1 MVNLLHNITYCF
13 GDKMKLFL
21 KIISPLLV
29 ITILMSSCAFNNS
42 EKSLEQIEDY
52 LVNNEYNACYQL
64 VKEMDIED
72 KQALNK
78 EVCDTVINKFIELRN
93 KTKIN
98 ETNFYDL
105 SLIDTY
111 FAESCQKLWN
121 IISEFTIDDN
131 YELYYECINLRY
143 YSEMI
148 DYTRYCDIY
157 TLLKMVNDSDY
168 LNKLSTA
175 LYDYESKGTNSTL
188 KLLFDEINSIN
199 LSSFDPQQYLV
210 SDFRNA
216 HNRIVSAINELDDGF
231 SANDSTT
238 VASAINTLHHALEDI
253 LYITDTVI
261 VVNTMQK
268 TIYNKLSSENLYAP
282 FENEINITKRE
293 YTSGMQVS
301 LEIIFGGKQELENN
315 ETVESTTTKKDDE
328 ISLEDAIDIATTAIN
343 NTKVYTDNLD
353 VTLTQTRNIKLTAF
367 ETDSTIADAEN
378 MIRSEL
384 NNSISKS
391 NGTGKK
397 TTSFS
402 NGVCGNTTLNNYIP
416 PTNTHA
422 SINKDSVKNYTC
434 TKGSGGYIIKFT
446 LNPELIKSGKKSNGI
461 GLIINTF
468 EFDNS
473 SAVKDFDTSYSE
485 TNITIIVNNSKK
497 LIEMEYNLNG
507 ISNCVFDEKNTSFE
521 YKAQFT
527 FNNKYL
533 YEFKYR

>member
-1 MVNLLHNITYCF
+1 MIYFF
-13 GDKMKLFL
+13 GDKMKRFF
-21 KIISPLLV
+21 KIISPLLI
-29 ITILMSSCAFNNS
+29 ITILLSSCTFNKS
-42 EKSLEQIEDY
+42 EKSLEQIKNY
-52 LVNNEYNACYQL
+52 LANNEYNACYQF
-64 VKEMDIED
+64 VKEMGIED
-72 KQALNK
+72 KQTINK
-78 EVCDTVINKFIELRN
+78 EVCDSVINKFIELRS

-98 ETNFYDL
+98 ESNFYDL
-105 SLIDTY
+105 SLIDTS

-168 LNKLSTA
+168 LNQLSSA
-175 LYDYESKGTNSTL
+175 LYDYESKGNNSTL
-188 KLLFDEINSIN
+188 KLLFDEINNIN
-199 LSSFDPQQYLV
+199 FSSFDPQQYLV
-210 SDFRNA
+210 SDFKNA
-216 HNRIVSAINELDDGF
+216 HNEIVSAINELDDGF
-231 SANDSTT
+231 RANDSTT

-253 LYITDTVI
+253 LYITDTVT

-268 TIYNKLSSENLYAP
+268 TIFNKLSSENLFTP

-293 YTSGMQVS
+293 YTSGMQFS
-301 LEIIFGGKQELENN
+301 LEVIFGGKQEAENN
-315 ETVESTTTKKDDE
+315 DTVESTTTNTDDS
-328 ISLEDAIDIATTAIN
+328 ILLEEAIDIATTAIN
-343 NTKVYTDNLD
+343 NTKVCTDNIN

-367 ETDSTIADAEN
+367 ETDSSITDAEN

-402 NGVCGNTTLNNYIP
+402 NGISNNIILNSYIP
-416 PTNTHA
+416 PANTKA
-422 SINKDSVKNYTC
+422 SINKESVKDYTC

-446 LNPELIKSGKKSNGI
+446 LNPELIKAGKKSNGI
-461 GLIINTF
+461 GLIVNTF

-485 TNITIIVNNSKK
+485 TKITLIVNNSKK
-497 LIEMEYNLNG
+497 LIEMEYELNG
-507 ISNCVFDEKNTSFE
+507 ISNCVFDEQNTSFE

-533 YEFKYR
+533 YEFKYK

>member
-1 MVNLLHNITYCF
+1 
-13 GDKMKLFL
+13 MKRFL
-21 KIISPLLV
+21 KIISPLL
-29 ITILMSSCAFNNS
+29 IIAILLSSCTFNKT
-42 EKSLEQIEDY
+42 EKSLEQIKSY
-52 LVNNEYNACYQL
+52 LANNEYNACYQL
-64 VKEMDIED
+64 VKEMEVED
-72 KQALNK
+72 KQAINK
-78 EVCDTVINKFIELRN
+78 DVCDSIINKFIELRS

-105 SLIDTY
+105 SLIDTS

-157 TLLKMVNDSDY
+157 TLLKTVNNLDY
-168 LNKLSTA
+168 LNQLSTA
-175 LYDYESKGTNSTL
+175 LYDYESKGNNSTL
-188 KLLFDEINSIN
+188 KLLFDEISTIN
-199 LSSFDPQQYLV
+199 FNNFDPQQYLV

-216 HNRIVSAINELDDGF
+216 HNKIISATNELADGF

-238 VASAINTLHHALEDI
+238 VASAINTLNNALEEI
-253 LYITDTVI
+253 LYITDTVM

-268 TIYNKLSSENLYAP
+268 TIYDKLSSENLYTP

-293 YTSGMQVS
+293 YTSGMQFS
-301 LEIIFGGKQELENN
+301 LEVIFGGKQESESNEN
-315 ETVESTTTKKDDE
+315 VESTTSKKDNV
-328 ISLEDAIDIATTAIN
+328 ISLEEAIDIATTAIN
-343 NTKVYTDNLD
+343 NTKAYTDKLE

-367 ETDSTIADAEN
+367 ETDSSIADAEN

-384 NNSISKS
+384 DKSISKS

-402 NGVCGNTTLNNYIP
+402 NGVSGDTTLNNYIP
-416 PTNTHA
+416 PTNTKA
-422 SINKDSVKNYTC
+422 SINKDSVKDYTC

-446 LNPELIKSGKKSNGI
+446 LNPELIKSGKKSDGI
-461 GLIINTF
+461 GLIVNTF

-485 TNITIIVNNSKK
+485 TEITIIVNNNKK
-497 LIEMEYNLNG
+497 LIEFEYELNG

-533 YEFKYR
+533 YEFKYS

>member
-1 MVNLLHNITYCF
+1 
-13 GDKMKLFL
+13 MKRIF

-29 ITILMSSCAFNNS
+29 LAILLSSCTFNNS
-42 EKSLEQIEDY
+42 EKSLEQIKNY

-64 VKEMDIED
+64 VKEMAVED
-72 KQALNK
+72 KQAINK
-78 EVCDTVINKFIELRN
+78 EVCDTVINKFIELRS

-98 ETNFYDL
+98 ESNFYDL
-105 SLIDTY
+105 SLIDTS

-148 DYTRYCDIY
+148 NYTRYCDIY
-157 TLLKMVNDSDY
+157 TLLKVVNDSDY
-168 LNKLSTA
+168 LNQLSTA
-175 LYDYESKGTNSTL
+175 LYDYESKGNNSTL
-188 KLLFDEINSIN
+188 KLLFEEINNIN
-199 LSSFDPQQYLV
+199 FSSFDPQQYLV

-216 HNRIVSAINELDDGF
+216 HGKIVSAINELDDGF

-238 VASAINTLHHALEDI
+238 VASAINTLNHALEDI
-253 LYITDTVI
+253 LYITDTVT

-268 TIYNKLSSENLYAP
+268 TIYNKLSSENLYTP
-282 FENEINITKRE
+282 FDNEINITKRE
-293 YTSGMQVS
+293 YTSGMQFS
-301 LEIIFGGKQELENN
+301 LEAIFGGKQESENN
-315 ETVESTTTKKDDE
+315 ETVESTTAKKDNV

-343 NTKVYTDNLD
+343 NTKVHTDNID
-353 VTLTQTRNIKLTAF
+353 ITLTQTRNIKLTAF
-367 ETDSTIADAEN
+367 ETDSSMADAEN

-384 NNSISKS
+384 NNSINKS

-402 NGVCGNTTLNNYIP
+402 NGVNGDANLNNYIP
-416 PTNTHA
+416 PSNTKA
-422 SINKDSVKNYTC
+422 SINKDSVKDYSC
-434 TKGSGGYIIKFT
+434 TKGSGGYIINFT
-446 LNPELIKSGKKSNGI
+446 LKPELIKSGKKSNGI
-461 GLIINTF
+461 GLIVNTF

-485 TNITIIVNNSKK
+485 TKITIIVNNNKK
-497 LIEMEYNLNG
+497 LIELEYELNG
-507 ISNCVFDEKNTSFE
+507 ISNCVFEEVNTSFE

-533 YEFKYR
+533 YEFKYN